1 VRNRI
6 PKRFLGA
13 FVASL
18 LTLISQASCLLF
30 FDLGAEARGAKKH
43 TANLAKGHR
52 AKKHAKSAPGHNH
65 SRSHGRSR
73 GRGRNHGHKRGH
85 GHKSSYSHGAPK
97 QAKHVYHPAS
107 VEAQSQPP
115 DLSAEPRARNYALL
129 SRAYSLYDQGCN
141 DRLKGNFGAAVDKL
155 SEAVSLFDQARS
167 HQHNGQSSTLEAMT
181 FYELGQAAEADGDFT
196 LARDSYARSLKAR
209 TFPEGYLHIV
219 NLLATQGNLPLAMKW
234 LKDGLDVCPADVRLN
249 ELLTRLSVFSGEA
262 LQDAKDSAG
271 SASPSQSSH

>member
-1 VRNRI
+1 M
-6 PKRFLGA
+6 
-13 FVASL
+13 
-18 LTLISQASCLLF
+18 
-30 FDLGAEARGAKKH
+30 
-43 TANLAKGHR
+43 
-52 AKKHAKSAPGHNH
+52 
-65 SRSHGRSR
+65 
-73 GRGRNHGHKRGH
+73 
-85 GHKSSYSHGAPK
+85 
-97 QAKHVYHPAS
+97 
-107 VEAQSQPP
+107 EAQSQPP

-129 SRAYSLYDQGCN
+129 SRAYSFYDQGCN

-167 HQHNGQSSTLEAMT
+167 HQHNGQPSTLEAMT

-234 LKDGLDVCPADVRLN
+234 LKDGLNECPSDVRLN

-262 LQDAKDSAG
+262 LQDAKDSAAS
-271 SASPSQSSH
+271 SAPPSPSTSSQ

>member
-18 LTLISQASCLLF
+18 LTLISQAGCLLLS
-30 FDLGAEARGAKKH
+30 DLGAEARSAKKH
-43 TANLAKGHR
+43 GANHLAKSHR
-52 AKKHAKSAPGHNH
+52 AKKHAKST
-65 SRSHGRSR
+65 HGRAHR
-73 GRGRNHGHKRGH
+73 HGHRRGH
-85 GHKSSYSHGAPK
+85 GPRRHG
-97 QAKHVYHPAS
+97 KHVYHPAS
-107 VEAQSQPP
+107 VEAQSQQP

-141 DRLKGNFGAAVDKL
+141 ERLKGNFGVAVDKL
-155 SEAVSLFDQARS
+155 SEAVSLFDQASS

-234 LKDGLDVCPADVRLN
+234 LKDGLNECPADVRLN

-262 LQDAKDSAG
+262 LQDAKDSAD
-271 SASPSQSSH
+271 SVSPSQSSQ